1 MIGVGARG
9 LRRQRNRIR
18 VLCQGLVFSAFL
30 GLSCGGS
37 EPRPA
42 DFAVPAPGQ
51 AKVSAP
57 IPCRESH
64 PLREA
69 FFGDLHVHAGLSSDA
84 WNYDVRVRP
93 SEAYAYAFGEEMRLP
108 PNDKAG
114 RGTRRVRIDRPLDFV
129 AVTDHAEFLGETAL
143 CADPDS
149 PVYDSESCVEIR
161 KSETPLDNPNT
172 IKMFLPIPSRQEDIC
187 GEEGEICLQAESE
200 MWQET
205 ISAAQ
210 EWNDTSEECERTT
223 FIGFEY
229 SSLRMGSN
237 LHRNVIFRN
246 DRVLSRPVSYMD
258 VQREWDLWKILKE
271 ACIDS
276 GTGCDALSIPHN
288 SNISN
293 GRMFA
298 TDYPGA
304 DSLDEERARARLRAR
319 IEPLVEIMQHKGDSE
334 CRISMPGILGGPDEA
349 CGFEKF
355 ENIRHINDEGEPEE
369 PDVCW
374 EFMADM
380 LPKLGPGACMNHR
393 NYIRYVLS
401 EGLAEEERLGVNPF
415 KLGVMAS
422 TDTHNGMAGGV
433 VEESWPGHL
442 GVADAQRAD
451 RLVEESGGM
460 HGMAY
465 NPGGLVGVWAE
476 ENRRDSIFDAL
487 ARREVF
493 GTSGPRIKPRFFGG
507 WSYPQDLCSAR
518 GRLEMADRAGVAM
531 GGDLPTR
538 SSDQAPVFVALAL
551 ADPGSPAAPGGD
563 LQRIQIIKGWV
574 SEDGTLNEEV
584 FDVAGGDNGAG
595 VDTET
600 CETKGQGSREL
611 CAVWTDPDFDPDRR
625 AVYYARVLENPSCRY
640 SAHECADL
648 APEDRPA
655 GCAHRVMEAS
665 QQERAWTSP
674 IWYTPAAKLASAPSR

>member
-1 MIGVGARG
+1 M
-9 LRRQRNRIR
+9 RQF
-18 VLCQGLVFSAFL
+18 VVFPVFLAF
-30 GLSCGGS
+30 SCGGS
-37 EPRPA
+37 DPRLA
-42 DFAVPAPGQ
+42 DFAVPAADQLEVP
-51 AKVSAP
+51 AP
-57 IPCRESH
+57 KPCRENH

-69 FFGDLHVHAGLSSDA
+69 FFGDLHVHTGLSSDA

-93 SEAYAYAFGEEMRLP
+93 TDAYAYAFGEEMRLP

-172 IKMFLPIPSRQEDIC
+172 IKMFLPVTSRQEDIC
-187 GEEGEICLQAESE
+187 GEKDEICLQAETE

-237 LHRNVIFRN
+237 LHRNVIFKN

-258 VQREWDLWKILKE
+258 VQREWDLWKILKQ

-276 GTGCDALSIPHN
+276 GTGCDVLSIPHN

-293 GRMFA
+293 GRMFSV
-298 TDYPGA
+298 DYPGA
-304 DSLDEERARARLRAR
+304 DSIDEERARARLRAR

-334 CRISMPGILGGPDEA
+334 CRISMPGILGGADEV

-355 ENIRHINDEGEPEE
+355 ENIRHISDAGELEE
-369 PDVCW
+369 PDECW
-374 EFMADM
+374 DFMADS

-393 NYIRYVLS
+393 NYIRYVLT

-433 VEESWPGHL
+433 AERGWPGHL
-442 GVADAQRAD
+442 GIADAEPSD
-451 RLVEESGGM
+451 RLLEEPGRM

-476 ENRRDSIFDAL
+476 ANTRDSIFEAL

-507 WSYPQDLCSAR
+507 WSYPEDLCGAHD
-518 GRLEMADRAGVAM
+518 RLERADRAGVAM
-531 GGDLPTR
+531 GADLPIR
-538 SSDQAPVFVALAL
+538 LNNQSPVFVALAL

-574 SEDGTLNEEV
+574 SEDGTLNQEV
-584 FDVAGGDNGAG
+584 FDVAGGENGAR
-595 VDTET
+595 VNTET
-600 CETKGQGSREL
+600 CETQGQGSREL

-625 AVYYARVLENPSCRY
+625 AVYYARVLENPSCRH
-640 SAHECADL
+640 SAHECAGM
-648 APEDRPA
+648 APQDRPP

-674 IWYTPAAKLASAPSR
+674 IWYTPAVALAKARSGEVK